1 MLDAVTAVAPMRMEK
16 AVTDSSSGTVEEN
29 SLIPARNSCGKPICV
44 LSVNS
49 DDISSLGVRSY
60 IECKKN
66 ITTEYMYV
74 RNAKKGRGFKS
85 GDNFVSDLEQNRDR
99 STGPIRLRRPPRGSA
114 HKSMSRN
121 YMKKIQSDSFM
132 TIQKAIAMHD
142 NLK

>member
-16 AVTDSSSGTVEEN
+16 AATDSSSETVEEN

-66 ITTEYMYV
+66 ITTEYV